1 MHYIWMSL
9 YEHMQV
15 HLSVNG
21 LLASCL
27 EGHPLFFENPSSYN
41 GCSFVYRQSRP
52 RITRSC
58 PNTWELSWNISI
70 LRNISLVNY
79 TITLDAEGSE
89 KTLNIIGNSERVE
102 GLTVVL
108 PTLSLETQYTA
119 TITGIMTNGTSFT
132 DSVVFYTEICGMYKC
147 HNMQTYTEK
156 CTCHS
161 RTLISCAIPTAIIII
176 MHSSIVILQMSQAL
190 QLM

>member
-1 MHYIWMSL
+1 MYALHIHLDVL
-9 YEHMQV
+9 YEHTQV

-27 EGHPLFFENPSSYN
+27 EGHSLFFANPSPYN

-52 RITRSC
+52 RITHSC

-79 TITLDAEGSE
+79 TITLEAEGSE
-89 KTLNIIGNSERVE
+89 KMLNVTGNSERVE

-119 TITGIMTNGTSFT
+119 TITGTMANGTSFN
-132 DSVVFYTEICGMYKC
+132 DSVVFYTEICGTCKC
-147 HNMQTYTEK
+147 HNMQTYTERVLV
-156 CTCHS
+156 TSNTH
-161 RTLISCAIPTAIIII
+161 
-176 MHSSIVILQMSQAL
+176 
-190 QLM
+190 